1 MRNMAWREQPSK
13 EVENGKK
20 GRDDI
25 EALKLAMEREKEAN
39 QFY

>member
-1 MRNMAWREQPSK
+1 MAKRR
-13 EVENGKK
+13 
-20 GRDDI
+20 RDDI